1 MSPLRR
7 KRALG
12 KTAYLLQMAFHT
24 CCKLDDVEQQICGFW
39 VGKICRKYENFWNSL
54 THFSLLHQAFIY
66 RSISPGTDHSRKKG
80 ERERERKSKKART
93 IHILWRECS
102 LMTSHTSL
110 IILQNLKISV
120 CERTFM
126 FCVLWISTHQD
137 SDVLQYKSSWC

>member
-80 ERERERKSKKART
+80 EREREKEKARKQELF
-93 IHILWRECS
+93 ISGEEKPYDF
-102 LMTSHTSL
+102 SHFLDYLTEFKNISMWK
-110 IILQNLKISV
+110 NLHVLCAVDFNSP
-120 CERTFM
+120 RQW
-126 FCVLWISTHQD
+126 CVAI
-137 SDVLQYKSSWC
+137 